1 VQTLYKY
8 LSNLRNESFSKQT
21 LSNHTNFSSS
31 SSSSSNFRVL
41 EQIGVLSQSL
51 KQGFWAV
58 AEHCNRVRA
67 SFQVSSLGP

>member
-1 VQTLYKY
+1 MFMTGCMEIVG
-8 LSNLRNESFSKQT
+8 EKQ
-21 LSNHTNFSSS
+21 H
-31 SSSSSNFRVL
+31 FRVL